1 MEKLPPLWK
10 HCKGF
15 LFHLL
20 PHHLLSRITFWLTRL
35 ETPLKNIAI
44 HVFIRIFDVDMSEAL
59 HKEKEKYPSF
69 NAFFTRRL
77 IAGARPIVADE
88 NAIACPADGRIS
100 QIAGYRDQQAVQ
112 AKGQYFS
119 MRRLLGGAGYGTFC
133 KSGKFVTIYLS
144 PRDYHRVHIP
154 LDGTLVEMIY
164 VPGRLFSVAPYSAEV
179 IAGLY
184 TRNER
189 VISIF
194 KTPAGYMAVVMV
206 GAVNVAAIETSWGGL
221 ITPPRDKR
229 IQRKKYTDVKLEKG
243 AELGVFNMGSTVITA
258 FESEH
263 VHWNERLSPHQGVR
277 VGQPLGK
284 FAAPARRT

>member
-1 MEKLPPLWK
+1 MEKLAPLWK

-15 LFHLL
+15 LFHLF
-20 PHHLLSRITFWLTRL
+20 PHHLLSRITFRLTRL

-77 IAGARPIVADE
+77 TAGARPVTADE

-100 QIAGYRDQQAVQ
+100 QIAGYQDRQAVQ

-119 MRRLLGGAGYGTFC
+119 MRRLLGDATGYGSLC

-154 LDGTLVEMIY
+154 LDGVLVEMIY

-194 KTPAGYMAVVMV
+194 KTRAGYMAVVMV
-206 GAVNVAAIETSWGGL
+206 GAVNVAAIETSWDGL

-243 AELGVFNMGSTVITA
+243 AELGVFNMGSTVIAA
-258 FESEH
+258 FESED
-263 VHWNERLSPHQGVR
+263 VHWDAKLSPHQVVR

-284 FAAPARRT
+284 ITVPD